1 MDESDRRRLRYLSAT
16 LKRHSKQWTLW
27 RPNGAVIVNVAV
39 RLLRTLALNNGIP
52 FTKGLTTLSKESGI
66 SEDELRY
73 LSDMGEWLLLDRG
86 VREMDDEEYDEFWE
100 TDDIDLRGLMLTAPG
115 LVNDEVEELRLMWGN
130 S

>member
-16 LKRHSKQWTLW
+16 LKRHSKQGTLW

-52 FTKGLTTLSKESGI
+52 FTKGLTTMSKESGI

>member
-1 MDESDRRRLRYLSAT
+1 MDETDRRRLRYLSAT
-16 LKRHSKQWTLW
+16 LKRHSEQGTLW

-86 VREMDDEEYDEFWE
+86 VRDMDDEEYDEFWD
-100 TDDIDLRGLMLTAPG
+100 TDEIDLRGLMLTAPG
-115 LVNDEVEELRLMWGN
+115 LVNDEVDELRLMWGN
-130 S
+130 T